1 MYIGQDSDQK
11 HLFSHTN
18 SNSCDTFKRVA
29 AQAVARYEGVLSN
42 KSGLH
47 TAPLVLQ
54 TASARPEAV
63 CFELRHFCRRE
74 SVKTNSKKSGLHTA
88 PLVLETASAR
98 PEAVYFELRHF
109 CRRESVKTNSN
120 AKWLASSDVRSTY
133 SEDGAVLL
141 DIRKGLCYSLNPV
154 AAQIWVTIESSQS
167 GID

>member
-29 AQAVARYEGVLSN
+29 AQAVARDEGVLSN

-74 SVKTNSKKSGLHTA
+74 SVKTDANARRSEERRVGKESRAGWGEGGGRKSDG
-88 PLVLETASAR
+88 E
-98 PEAVYFELRHF
+98 
-109 CRRESVKTNSN
+109 
-120 AKWLASSDVRSTY
+120 RSRGW
-133 SEDGAVLL
+133 E
-141 DIRKGLCYSLNPV
+141 R
-154 AAQIWVTIESSQS
+154 
-167 GID
+167 